1 MADQEDPNREDGA
14 GGSGSPGPE
23 DRPEGAASN
32 QEQDEGLVPAEVAD
46 SYFGLLEDYPLG
58 QDMSH
63 LRIGD
68 DQTSVLRP
76 ESLGTQ
82 PAAREDRV
90 PALESGPEK
99 GSLETGDAMPRETSP
114 GPDPHRR
121 IRGAAERERARR
133 EARSRATGGFAR
145 SSPLS
150 QFLCELCGFECRWL
164 GKYQRHLATH
174 MWPPQ

>member
-1 MADQEDPNREDGA
+1 MADQEDPNREDRA

-23 DRPEGAASN
+23 DHPDGAASN
-32 QEQDEGLVPAEVAD
+32 QRQDEGRVLAEVAD
-46 SYFGLLEDYPLG
+46 N
-58 QDMSH
+58 MSH

-76 ESLGTQ
+76 ESLRTQ

-90 PALESGPEK
+90 PALESGSEK

-114 GPDPHRR
+114 GPDPPRR

-145 SSPLS
+145 RSPLS

-164 GKYQRHLATH
+164 GEYQRHLATH

>member
-1 MADQEDPNREDGA
+1 MTDREGMNREDRA

-23 DRPEGAASN
+23 DRPDGAASN
-32 QEQDEGLVPAEVAD
+32 QRQDERRVLAEVAD
-46 SYFGLLEDYPLG
+46 N
-58 QDMSH
+58 MSQ

-68 DQTSVLRP
+68 DQTSALRP
-76 ESLGTQ
+76 ESLRTP

-90 PALESGPEK
+90 PALESGAEK

-145 SSPLS
+145 RSPLS

-164 GKYQRHLATH
+164 GEYQRHLATH